1 MPAPLLR
8 TLVLA
13 LSLLGPFLAT
23 PISGTA
29 QSRGVLF
36 GLVVDDANDAPVV
49 GAEIEVVGTKVRAK
63 ADELGMFV
71 LSDLPAG
78 PQNIR
83 IEKDGYSKVVDRVEI
98 SAGGLTDLQVRLLPL
113 AIALEE
119 LFVTGQRVRRTGY
132 SVTEL
137 KTDSDSD
144 KTAADL
150 LAANVPG
157 VRVAVNRGIAGSS
170 ADVAIRGRGTFTAR
184 GTPVIYLDGI
194 VISEFVTP
202 NNPGGVNALSVL
214 SQIPAREV
222 ERIYVL
228 KGPSAGV
235 QYPQADGAIIIET
248 IRGRGR

>member
-1 MPAPLLR
+1 MPAPSSR
-8 TLVLA
+8 TIVLA
-13 LSLLGPFLAT
+13 LPLLGLLLAPPT
-23 PISGTA
+23 RGLA
-29 QSRGVLF
+29 QSKGVLF
-36 GLVVDDANDAPVV
+36 GLVVDDANDAPLV
-49 GAEIEVVGTKVRAK
+49 GAEIEVVGTRVRAK

-83 IEKDGYSKVVDRVEI
+83 VEKGGYSKVVDRVDI
-98 SAGGLTDLQVRLLPL
+98 PAGGLTDLQVRLVPM

-119 LFVTGQRVRRTGY
+119 LFVTGQRIRRTGY

-137 KTDSDSD
+137 TTDNDSD

-157 VRVAVNRGIAGSS
+157 VRVAVNRGVAGTS
-170 ADVAIRGRGTFTAR
+170 ADVAIRGRGTFIAR
-184 GTPVIYLDGI
+184 ATPVIYLDGI
-194 VISEFVTP
+194 VISESVTP
-202 NNPGGVNALSVL
+202 NNPQGVNALNVL
-214 SQIPAREV
+214 SQIPAKEV

-228 KGPSAGV
+228 KGPSAGA

-248 IRGRGR
+248 VRGRSR